1 MAKKNFIY
9 AVSTGTRLFF
19 FGFRGSRAAEFA
31 RNLGTTPICFTS
43 ESVREW
49 RCMPSIEEA
58 ARGTEPLTIQEALAL
73 QAIGPNMAPCTIST
87 FCKTTLL
94 ERMMMQS
101 IRHQLERY
109 EVRQKV
115 IRYYQTALTELNG
128 KIKLSEEQV
137 MQIMEVLAEH
147 QDNFSEKD
155 LANDLDIVRD
165 ILKQD
170 SGLDESEISAETVI
184 EALISI
190 VNSHKQKELS
200 DDNKE
205 KFKNIKNY
213 SNKNKLDPKMI
224 KMIHRWE
231 KRCEILDIIKDNDV
245 NGFGKSQRDIANQ
258 AKCSLGLVNKIYQLY
273 NFDNNL
279 SKEDL
284 YENKRGAKPDPFK
297 KIPEDLFHKLYEVC
311 SKKGPVEEDLPF
323 RSWSAAAI
331 FYYLRKNGVKVKLS
345 YIYDFCHKMGITS
358 KFSAR
363 KNPKENE
370 GEISYFLTVK
380 FPKICAESIINNE
393 KIIFLDESHVMISPH
408 FKGYSFVNTNSV
420 ASYST
425 GLDHSIYT
433 ILTFIGLD
441 GFIEIY
447 TIKGSVDSSKF
458 TDIMQQFKNKHKKQK
473 FIIMMDNS
481 PVHTSYESLG
491 WFVENSS
498 RFKIYFLPRYCPRLN
513 VVEFF
518 NNIFKGELKKDSAMT
533 NAEMLKQSDQIVA
546 KYNKNKDDTKKVIKS
561 LFKNKECS
569 YIERIFEQEKNNID
583 NKVAA

>member
-9 AVSTGTRLFF
+9 AVSTGKHLFF
-19 FGFRGSRAAEFA
+19 FGFRSSRATEFA
-31 RNLGTTPICFTS
+31 RNLGNNVLCFTS

-49 RCMPSIEEA
+49 RCMSSIEEA
-58 ARGTEPLTIQEALAL
+58 AYGTEPITLQEALAL
-73 QAIGPNMAPCTIST
+73 QAIDPNKASCSIST

-94 ERMMMQS
+94 ERVLMQG

-109 EVRQKV
+109 EVLQKV
-115 IRYYQTALTELNG
+115 ITHYQTALTKLNG

-147 QDNFSEKD
+147 SENFSEKD
-155 LANDLDIVRD
+155 LSNDLDIVRN

-170 SGLDESEISAETVI
+170 PGIDESEISAETVI

-200 DDNKE
+200 DDDKE

-213 SNKNKLDPKMI
+213 SNKNTLDPKILNMV
-224 KMIHRWE
+224 HRWE
-231 KRCEILDIIKDNDV
+231 KRCEILDIIRDNDV

-258 AKCSLGLVNKIYQLY
+258 ANCSLGLVNKISQLY
-273 NFDNNL
+273 NFNNNL
-279 SKEDL
+279 SNDDL
-284 YENKRGAKPDPFK
+284 WENKRGAKPDPFK
-297 KIPEDLFHKLYEVC
+297 KIPEDIFHKLYEIC
-311 SKKGPVEEDLPF
+311 NKKGPAEENLPF

-331 FYYLRKNGVKVKLS
+331 FYYLRKNGIEVKLS

-363 KNPKENE
+363 KNPNE
-370 GEISYFLTVK
+370 SQEEISYFLMVK
-380 FPKICAESIINNE
+380 FPKICAESIINKE

-420 ASYST
+420 ASYAT

-441 GFIEIY
+441 GFIKIY

-458 TDIMQQFKNKHKKQK
+458 TEIMKKFKKENKKEK

-481 PVHTSYESLG
+481 PVHTSYESFG
-491 WFVENSS
+491 WFADNSS
-498 RFKIYFLPRYCPRLN
+498 NFKMYFLPRYCPRLN

-533 NAEMLKQSDQIVA
+533 NAEMIKKSDQIID
-546 KYNKNKDDTKKVIKS
+546 KYNKNKDETKKIIKS
-561 LFKNKECS
+561 LFKKEECS
-569 YIERIFEQEKNNID
+569 YIQRIFEQEKNNID